1 MLILLFSYLKL
12 LFFRCQ
18 KLLIFQNVTI
28 DLNQFNNKYSIG
40 SNFNC
45 CLTTQLI
52 LIKLLFS
59 L

>member
-1 MLILLFSYLKL
+1 MLNFYIFILNCY
-12 LFFRCQ
+12 FFKRQ

-28 DLNQFNNKYSIG
+28 DPNQFNNKYSIG
-40 SNFNC
+40 GKFNC